1 MKLYV
6 RKGKVEFRP
15 TLKIRDTGYARN
27 HWQELV
33 NINGREASFCGSY
46 TVRDKNATE
55 AVELYLMFLKDHG
68 YKPVWRDQ

>member
-33 NINGREASFCGSY
+33 KINGREAGFCGSD
-46 TVRDKNATE
+46 TVREKNATE
-55 AVELYLMFLKDHG
+55 AVEKYMTFLKTAG
-68 YKPVWRDQ
+68 YEPVWKEQ